1 METNEKTKDE
11 QTQSKQTATVPT
23 APEYDVGALYQSIRT
38 PTEQARTQELNQE
51 QPESSFF
58 SPLAMNGSEM
68 WTGQAKTFDEAVT
81 QVPVANLDSLPTYSV
96 DAFEGAIAGVPKAV
110 EELAETANSITNW
123 GLEKLGVEYRF
134 PEDIDLVP
142 DVLKPKTFIG
152 GLAQTSVSFAV
163 RSWILGSIIGSS
175 DKASELLKKGSDSL
189 SLYVSQKLNLP
200 FDVAKGF
207 VKNIG
212 QGFVTDLTRNPNDAM
227 RFSDWLTQLDNP
239 ICNNAITQYLKS
251 DPTDSTAEMRFKNAL
266 EGIVPNALIGLMSVH
281 AKKMWYKAHDKI
293 WPKSLDADEVRWNKE
308 IRAEIEQSL
317 ANNTNVEVGN
327 PKVPKPNPGPK
338 TPEMLTEETY
348 LPKSG
353 HINTVLMPNADKK
366 DTLLNPNYMTKQAQY
381 WTKKMDDATRLEV
394 EALGNQTEN
403 GDLWKISSRKMKNDA
418 VAFVQR
424 LNPLDAPETAKQLE
438 SEAVNATNEAME
450 KQIRL
455 ACLYQM
461 RAVPAVNRS
470 YAKFITAAQNNAM
483 TPQIV
488 QDLADDLALTTK
500 LGAQLYRVRGRFG
513 ALLQSL
519 QQSSNFTPDPNN
531 TVTTTLLDMSDDQ
544 IKDMFRKL
552 KPDVLAQLA
561 GGMNAVG
568 EATNSTQ
575 AMAWFIGQAQD
586 LVNNNARTGEEVFRH
601 WFEKILYF
609 SRLSGPNT
617 HVRNNI
623 ENLTRAGL
631 IDPSDR
637 YFASLVHTGSFDFA
651 NGELAAGIKGAKIGW
666 EKAKQALYYVTK
678 YGENVLESNNKPVI
692 KTDDGILSRI
702 LEKPGIGLNA
712 ADEILAQTVYSEK
725 AHQALFRKTNSAE
738 WKAVFGDAPE
748 AVKKKFEDTFIN
760 SYYRDAAIA
769 PGVVAHGLTSS
780 RLVDTRWG
788 INATQALNET
798 RDVLMKGIHAENKL
812 YQWCQATRRIP
823 YLGPLIMPFVRVSYN
838 VGADALV
845 RHNPI
850 GLVRL
855 LLQKDL
861 DPEAKA
867 KVWGQFATTA
877 IMFVAGAEL
886 VSAGKI
892 TGAGPRSQAARAAW
906 FEAGYRPYSY
916 MTDDGTVIPIG
927 NMTAAAPFTLIAD
940 MYERFWDVDY
950 KDPEGQNIFVSA
962 INSFTGYMLDKTVL
976 QGAIEFAN
984 GLHDRNLSY
993 FFNSNFSS
1001 FFTPQIFNTARS
1013 MIDSNIR
1020 EHKDSIGGFIPS
1032 ATIAN
1037 RTPFLSYTNPI
1048 KYSWLTGEPIEDAFT
1063 GGLGEYGGSLRAV
1076 QAALLPVSKRNMNK
1090 NQKFLEIMAKTK
1102 TVQGPDRVF
1111 STGVVLNDE
1120 DYSEYCKLIGT
1131 YKAQISD
1138 GVPSEYVGKTLE
1150 QALTHDFET
1159 EEWKKAG
1166 VDPSPKT
1173 LSKAREDLIRRTCNM
1188 WYRMAENQMY
1198 ERHPDM
1204 EKFAEEHT
1212 RWYKEQRAGLTDAP
1226 EPVYR
1231 KLIEGI

>member
-1 METNEKTKDE
+1 METDNKTKEE
-11 QTQSKQTATVPT
+11 QTQPKQINTVPT
-23 APEYDVGALYQSIRT
+23 APEYDVSGLYKSIRD
-38 PTEQARTQELNQE
+38 QAAVERTQEINQE
-51 QPESSFF
+51 QQGTTFF
-58 SPLAMNGSEM
+58 DPLTLNGSEM
-68 WTGQAKTFDEAVT
+68 WTGQPTSFDEAVSK
-81 QVPVANLDSLPTYSV
+81 VPIANLDKLPKYAGDTLN
-96 DAFEGAIAGVPKAV
+96 GAIAGVPKAV

-123 GLEKLGVEYRF
+123 GLKKIGVDYQF
-134 PEDIDLVP
+134 PEDIDIVP
-142 DVLKPKTFIG
+142 DVLKPKTLIG

-163 RSWILGSIIGSS
+163 RSWLLGSMIGAS
-175 DKASELLKKGSDSL
+175 DKASALLKQGSDSL
-189 SLYVSQKLNLP
+189 SMYVSQKLNLP
-200 FDVAKGF
+200 FDVAQGL
-207 VKNIG
+207 VKNIS

-227 RFSDWLTQLDNP
+227 RFSDWFTQLDNP
-239 ICNNAITQYLKS
+239 VCNNAITQYLKS

-266 EGIVPNALIGLMSVH
+266 EGIVPNALVGLMSVH
-281 AKKMWYKAHDKI
+281 IKKLWYKAHDKI

-317 ANNTNVEVGN
+317 ANGTDLETGN
-327 PKVPKPNPGPK
+327 PKVPRPNPGPK
-338 TPEMLTEETY
+338 TPDMLTEETY

-353 HINTVLMPNADKK
+353 HIDTVLMPHADQK

-394 EALGNQTEN
+394 MALGNQTEN

-470 YAKFITAAQNNAM
+470 YAKFITAANNKAL
-483 TPQIV
+483 TPQIT
-488 QDLADDLALTTK
+488 QELADDLALTTK

-561 GGMNAVG
+561 GGMNAVTD
-568 EATNSTQ
+568 ASDATQ

-586 LVNNNARTGEEVFRH
+586 LVNNNTRTGEEVFRH

-623 ENLTRAGL
+623 ENITRAAL

-666 EKAKQALYYVTK
+666 EKAKQALYYVAK

-692 KTDDGILSRI
+692 KTDDGLLNQI
-702 LEKPGIGLNA
+702 LETPGVALNA
-712 ADEILAQTVYSEK
+712 ADEALAQVTYSEK
-725 AHQALFRKTNSAE
+725 AYQALYRKTNSAE

-760 SYYRDAAIA
+760 SYYRNTAVA
-769 PGVVAHGLTSS
+769 PDVVAHGLTSS

-850 GLVRL
+850 GLLRL
-855 LLQKDL
+855 LFQKDL

-886 VSAGKI
+886 VQAGKV

-927 NMTAAAPFTLIAD
+927 NMTAAAPFTLLAD

-962 INSFTGYMLDKTVL
+962 INSFTGYLLDKTVL

-993 FFNSNFSS
+993 FFNSNISS
-1001 FFTPQIFNTARS
+1001 FFTPQIFNTART
-1013 MIDSNIR
+1013 MVDSRIR
-1020 EHKDSIGGFIPS
+1020 EHKDSIGGLIPS

-1037 RTPFLSYTNPI
+1037 RTPFLSYANPV
-1048 KYSWLTGEPIEDAFT
+1048 KYSWLTGDPVEDAFT
-1063 GGLGEYGGSLRAV
+1063 GGLSEYGDSLRAV
-1076 QAALLPVSKRNMNK
+1076 QVALLPMSKRNTNK
-1090 NQKFLEIMAKTK
+1090 NLKFLETMAKTK
-1102 TVQGPDRVF
+1102 SIQGPDRVF
-1111 STGVVLNDE
+1111 STGVVLDDE

-1131 YKAQISD
+1131 YKPTHID
-1138 GVPSEYVGKTLE
+1138 GVPNEYVGKTLE
-1150 QALTHDFET
+1150 QALSHVFET

-1188 WYRMAENQMY
+1188 WYKIAENQMY
-1198 ERHPDM
+1198 KRHPEM

-1231 KLIEGI
+1231 KLVEGI